1 MQRNTSRFSDHA
13 SGQRCARIGEAR
25 DLLPYAHCGDVEI
38 DDVTLTLRIPDHPR
52 RASGSNPG
60 SHHAIQ
66 LVTTRP
72 NHIYSPSSPNL
83 LCPQGHLGHRSEST
97 DASGVLR

>member
-52 RASGSNPG
+52 PSQTIPDGRADRIL
-60 SHHAIQ
+60 A
-66 LVTTRP
+66 
-72 NHIYSPSSPNL
+72 HITQFNS
-83 LCPQGHLGHRSEST
+83 
-97 DASGVLR
+97 